1 MLSSQIYSQIRQ
13 YLKPIILT
21 EDDYQQTCNNG
32 FKLHGVWEPSY
43 IDSDWMFSKYLP
55 GTHFGPHYDGATV
68 KNFGE
73 RSLQTI
79 IIYLND
85 VCVGGATNFF
95 DDKKQGQDPTDNN
108 NLFVGT
114 KDFVIQTISPAQGS
128 ALIFNH
134 YLLHEGELLKEG
146 NKYILRS
153 DIVYKRNNFPEMK
166 PIEREAIEWMIK
178 GQQFEY
184 EKNYSEAT
192 KCYKKAFRL
201 YPELEGMNTEL

>member
-1 MLSSQIYSQIRQ
+1 VLSSQIYSQIRQ
-13 YLKPIILT
+13 FLKPIILT

-32 FKLHGVWEPSY
+32 FKLQGVWEPSY
-43 IDSDWMFSKYLP
+43 IDSNWMFSKYSP

-85 VCVGGATNFF
+85 VGVGGATNFF

-114 KDFVIQTISPAQGS
+114 QDFVIQTISPTQGS

-146 NKYILRS
+146 IKYILRS
-153 DIVYKRNNFPEMK
+153 DIVYKRNHLPEMK
-166 PIEREAIEWMIK
+166 PIERQAIEWMIK
-178 GQQFEY
+178 GQQFELI
-184 EKNYSEAT
+184 KIIQKLRSVI
-192 KCYKKAFRL
+192 KKPFGYIL
-201 YPELEGMNTEL
+201 N